1 MIFIHMHMLRYLYN
15 EIFFSIYIFF
25 HDWYHER
32 LSTKYYTFKS
42 ALIFT
47 YVRVNIIRFS
57 LIYIWKK
64 KLSQVL
70 KLLGG
75 SVKKRRKARGLT
87 SYGSVS
93 SLPTSSV
100 SSRPVTRHHDKRRSH
115 VIDDRMKKAKDIKV
129 RKMNV
134 LWYYY
139 SLFLYKRKNFCI
151 CIYCTW

>member
-1 MIFIHMHMLRYLYN
+1 MQKEKKIFL
-15 EIFFSIYIFF
+15 
-25 HDWYHER
+25 
-32 LSTKYYTFKS
+32 
-42 ALIFT
+42 
-47 YVRVNIIRFS
+47 
-57 LIYIWKK
+57 
-64 KLSQVL
+64 QVL

-129 RKMNV
+129 SEVNTNDRINKLKLFKTIV
-134 LWYYY
+134 CY
-139 SLFLYKRKNFCI
+139 SLKFSYVVINKINLMV
-151 CIYCTW
+151 

>member
-1 MIFIHMHMLRYLYN
+1 M
-15 EIFFSIYIFF
+15 
-25 HDWYHER
+25 
-32 LSTKYYTFKS
+32 
-42 ALIFT
+42 
-47 YVRVNIIRFS
+47 
-57 LIYIWKK
+57 K

-129 RKMNV
+129 SEVYLYTIKLRLSSN
-134 LWYYY
+134 
-139 SLFLYKRKNFCI
+139 LFEGRGQFR
-151 CIYCTW
+151 

>member
-1 MIFIHMHMLRYLYN
+1 
-15 EIFFSIYIFF
+15 
-25 HDWYHER
+25 
-32 LSTKYYTFKS
+32 
-42 ALIFT
+42 
-47 YVRVNIIRFS
+47 V
-57 LIYIWKK
+57 K

-129 RKMNV
+129 SEVYLYTIKLRLSSN
-134 LWYYY
+134 
-139 SLFLYKRKNFCI
+139 LFEGRGQFR
-151 CIYCTW
+151 

>member
-1 MIFIHMHMLRYLYN
+1 MQIFKFLDKKFK
-15 EIFFSIYIFF
+15 IFMSKNIRHVTFPMVVVKWDYVLKLTGTWYAESAHGTSIIEFISICM
-25 HDWYHER
+25 R
-32 LSTKYYTFKS
+32 
-42 ALIFT
+42 
-47 YVRVNIIRFS
+47 
-57 LIYIWKK
+57 K

-129 RKMNV
+129 NEING
-134 LWYYY
+134 Y
-139 SLFLYKRKNFCI
+139 FCSSFFT
-151 CIYCTW
+151 YT

>member
-1 MIFIHMHMLRYLYN
+1 MLFLVAKKWQCMLKLMKTYARV
-15 EIFFSIYIFF
+15 EKDSG
-25 HDWYHER
+25 WHER
-32 LSTKYYTFKS
+32 
-42 ALIFT
+42 
-47 YVRVNIIRFS
+47 NW
-57 LIYIWKK
+57 IYFNLHVK

-129 RKMNV
+129 SEVYLYTIKLRLSSN
-134 LWYYY
+134 
-139 SLFLYKRKNFCI
+139 LFEGRGQFR
-151 CIYCTW
+151 